1 MSDTVRSATGDEWV
15 DTPLTGIVLIAVG
28 MSLFSVQDVAI
39 RLMSGSL
46 SAVQIMFL
54 RGVLAIGPMAVL
66 VWLRGGFQAFRT
78 RHPLLLAVRSF
89 LMVISYVLY
98 YLAMAAVPIADVT
111 AIFFVA
117 PLITTMF
124 AIAFLKETVGL
135 RRWAAVGIGFVGVVV
150 IVRPGSGAM
159 EPAALLALAA
169 SFSYAGSIM
178 ITRRVGRAQCGAS
191 LAFYGMLGFVVLSG
205 IGGAAIGDGEFA
217 GNAHPSLA
225 FLTRGWAVPQAGDWV
240 LIGVCAAIATCG
252 FYCLSQGYRVAPAS
266 VAAPFEYVAMP
277 LAVIWGLAVWREVP
291 AVTTYLGIALIV
303 GSGFYVLHREHVHAR
318 KINTG
323 RGIRLRL

>member
-1 MSDTVRSATGDEWV
+1 MSNIAGSPTSDEWV
-15 DTPLTGIVLIAVG
+15 DTPITGIVLIVVG

-39 RLMSGSL
+39 RLMSGNL

-54 RGVLAIGPMAVL
+54 RGALAIGPMAML
-66 VWLRGGFQAFRT
+66 VWLRGGFPSFRT
-78 RHPLLLAVRSF
+78 RRPMLLAARSF
-89 LMVISYVLY
+89 LMVVSYVLY

-117 PLITTMF
+117 PLITTLF
-124 AIAFLKETVGL
+124 AIAFLGEVVGV
-135 RRWAAVGIGFVGVVV
+135 RRWAAVGIGFAGVLV
-150 IVRPGSGAM
+150 ILQPGNGTL

-178 ITRRVGRAQCGAS
+178 ITRRVGRTQCGAS

-205 IGGAAIGDGEFA
+205 IGGTVFGDGTLA
-217 GNAHPSLA
+217 GNDHPSLE
-225 FLTRGWAVPQAGDWV
+225 FLLRGWVMPQTEDW
-240 LIGVCAAIATCG
+240 LLLGLCAAIATCG

-266 VAAPFEYVAMP
+266 VAAPFEYIAMP
-277 LAVIWGLAVWREVP
+277 LAVIWGIAVWDEVP
-291 AVTTYLGIALIV
+291 AVTTFLGIALIV
-303 GSGFYVLHREHVHAR
+303 GSGFYVLHREHVRAR